1 MTLRYLL
8 DTSIVSVPVSKK
20 PDPAILKRLDEHG
33 AECAIAAPV
42 WHELTYG
49 CRRLPKGKRRMA
61 LEAYLGDVVRP
72 SFPNLPYDEAA
83 ATWHGEERAR
93 LEALG
98 RMPRFVDGQIAAV
111 AHVHGLVLVTTNET
125 DFVGFKGLTIE
136 NWSKP
141 RRRARGSRRKSV
153 REQG

>member
-1 MTLRYLL
+1 MKLRYLL
-8 DTSIVSVPVSKK
+8 DTSIVSNPVSKT
-20 PDPAILKRLDEHG
+20 PDPEIRKRLDQHG

-49 CRRLPKGKRRMA
+49 YRRLPKGKRRTA
-61 LEAYLGDVVRP
+61 IEAYLRDVVRR

-98 RMPRFVDGQIAAV
+98 KPAPFVDGQIAAV
-111 AHVHGLVLVTTNET
+111 AHVHGLVLVTANEGH
-125 DFVGFKGLTIE
+125 FGSFKGLILE
-136 NWSKP
+136 NWLKP
-141 RRRARGSRRKSV
+141 LV
-153 REQG
+153 